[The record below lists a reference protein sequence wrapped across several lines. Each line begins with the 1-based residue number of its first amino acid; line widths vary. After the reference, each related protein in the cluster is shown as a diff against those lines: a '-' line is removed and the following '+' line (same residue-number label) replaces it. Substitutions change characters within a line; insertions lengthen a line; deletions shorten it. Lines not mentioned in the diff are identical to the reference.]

1 MLVAL
6 PSRIQTP
13 RRCFRVH
20 VNSLCRYAH
29 KLQIWHHETGLTH
42 PIWLGLPIGWLFKLA
57 FARPGREG
65 DGAVRLAS
73 AFSMIRS
80 TRLGVSAG
88 SPMRL
93 VRLGASGQGGRPVE
107 AKRAVLFLLR
117 VLALGVF
124 GDGGFCGEEGVLDLW
139 CRHGFGSSCL

>member
-1 MLVAL
+1 M
-6 PSRIQTP
+6 
-13 RRCFRVH
+13 
-20 VNSLCRYAH
+20 
-29 KLQIWHHETGLTH
+29 
-42 PIWLGLPIGWLFKLA
+42 
-57 FARPGREG
+57 
-65 DGAVRLAS
+65 AS

-88 SPMRL
+88 SPMCL

-124 GDGGFCGEEGVLDLW
+124 RDGGFCGEEGVLDLW
-139 CRHGFGSSCL
+139 CRHGFVSSCL